1 MISFL
6 FLENPKKETK
16 PSAVVTQNGPSN
28 KIVQSDAR
36 NLGVMSIPEQVL
48 ANARKNK
55 GQYQNYYGFVG
66 IEPKLLNIIDEK
78 NIHLHYNKPQPSKIV
93 TTTNRFSIEKL
104 HPSSKP
110 IAATSRFSIEKPQDS
125 EFIPREEY
133 DIFKGQNQMHI
144 DIYQPRNNIPDS
156 VNYMHVMPAG
166 PTALYGE
173 VKDLIGHNG
182 FSGKRTDI
190 VPSVNEIKT
199 NIPQTFQAKP
209 NLNLYHRAPVIR
221 NENRELPLAPKAYLD
236 AIRSL
241 GIDMATS
248 VKSNLP
254 NPYQKYAT
262 ILSPME
268 STVKV
273 AGPSELNHVFK
284 KGPVIKPK
292 PLPVSPRL
300 EPPVTN
306 QNNPKWFQWQ
316 KGLAQVQGGTYT
328 NTRSNTLQR
337 NDLGSVNANTHV
349 QSSQNSKGGTQIKQ
363 RQVPRL
369 LQQNMN
375 YIDPR
380 WFQWQKGLAQVQGGT
395 YTNTHS
401 NTLQRNDPG
410 SVNTNTHVQSS
421 QNSKGGT
428 QIKQRNNP
436 AIPVSTSNPSNA
448 AAFFASLISRNSPPD
463 KKQVHTTTHNHQW
476 GYGNGQ
482 GNGQGIGTPSAS
494 GSGGGW
500 GAGGPLN
507 QQMSLPGWSGNPSNG
522 PPWGEKAQEA
532 QQQAQQQA
540 APPQQRAT
548 FQASSNLNHQV
559 PSNLPPNARSIW
571 NTYLLQ
577 KAFKQKTWLS
587 MQQKVPSP
595 VLSQH
600 FARQLQ
606 PNGNLA
612 YDASSFDPVSLK
624 SKFTMVQ
631 GKRSKIPP
639 RATHVLPFLDSRSL
653 LQKKQSQSDMHT
665 DATNIAESSV
675 QINPASGGSNMKVAQ
690 HTWGYGNGNGEG
702 NGVGSPGGQGQGG
715 GWGAGGPTKQNTW
728 LPGQQSRKDYIRGQL
743 PLAQFSFDKTV
754 AQKGTRFNM
763 AAKQQVP
770 FTSAVKY
777 DNRVQMIKSGIPITS
792 TMNYYN
798 SQLHRLNNPELLPY
812 RAYYRDVRST
822 FPDFLRTNI
831 PVTYTSLSYPFL
843 SQNNNNQRT
852 FANYTQGTLA
862 TSPAPSGQAISKLN
876 EVYHNN
882 SLIDNKHSPKKE
894 NKHFQSFKKSTSVQ
908 KKSRQRVK
916 KRQTQKQRLAPR

>member
-1 MISFL
+1 MI
-6 FLENPKKETK
+6 
-16 PSAVVTQNGPSN
+16 AQNDPLN
-28 KIVQSDAR
+28 KIVQSDVR
-36 NLGVMSIPEQVL
+36 NLDVTSIPEQVMS
-48 ANARKNK
+48 NARKNK

-110 IAATSRFSIEKPQDS
+110 TAATSRFSIEKPQNS

-190 VPSVNEIKT
+190 LPSVNEIKT
-199 NIPQTFQAKP
+199 NVPHFFQAKP

-241 GIDMATS
+241 GVDMAAS

-254 NPYQKYAT
+254 NLYQKYAT

-284 KGPVIKPK
+284 KGPVVKPK
-292 PLPVSPRL
+292 FPPASPKL
-300 EPPVTN
+300 EALVAN
-306 QNNPKWFQWQ
+306 QNDPKWFQWQ

-328 NTRSNTLQR
+328 NMYSNTLQR
-337 NDLGSVNANTHV
+337 NYPVSVNANTYV

-363 RQVPRL
+363 RQIPTL
-369 LQQNMN
+369 LQQNLN

-410 SVNTNTHVQSS
+410 SVNANTHVQSS

-428 QIKQRNNP
+428 QIKQRTNP
-436 AIPVSTSNPSNA
+436 PILAAVSNPSNA

-522 PPWGEKAQEA
+522 PPWGEKEQEA

-540 APPQQRAT
+540 APPQQRGT
-548 FQASSNLNHQV
+548 FQALRNLNKQA
-559 PSNLPPNARSIW
+559 PSSLPPNARSIW

-577 KAFKQKTWLS
+577 KALKQRSWLS
-587 MQQKVPSP
+587 MQQKVPSSI
-595 VLSQH
+595 LSQH

-612 YDASSFDPVSLK
+612 YQAYSLDPISLK
-624 SKFTMVQ
+624 SKYPMAQ
-631 GKRSKIPP
+631 DKRSEIPP
-639 RATHVLPFLDSRSL
+639 RATHILPFLDSQSL

-728 LPGQQSRKDYIRGQL
+728 LPGQQSRKDYIGGQL
-743 PLAQFSFDKTV
+743 PLAQFSFDKTNG
-754 AQKGTRFNM
+754 QKSTRFNM
-763 AAKQQVP
+763 ATKQQVP
-770 FTSAVKY
+770 FTSAVKK
-777 DNRVQMIKSGIPITS
+777 DKKVQMIKSGIPITPA
-792 TMNYYN
+792 MNYYN
-798 SQLHRLNNPELLPY
+798 SQLHRLNNPELLSY
-812 RAYYRDVRST
+812 RAYYRDVRSI
-822 FPDFLRTNI
+822 FPDLLRTNI
-831 PVTYTSLSYPFL
+831 PVNYTSLSNPFL
-843 SQNNNNQRT
+843 DQNVNRKRT
-852 FANYTQGTLA
+852 FANYTRGTLA
-862 TSPAPSGQAISKLN
+862 TSPALIGKAISKLN
-876 EVYHNN
+876 EVYHSN
-882 SLIDNKHSPKKE
+882 SSIVSRHSPKKE
-894 NKHFQSFKKSTSVQ
+894 NKHVQSFKKSTSVQ
-908 KKSRQRVK
+908 KKSRQRLK
-916 KRQTQKQRLAPR
+916 KRQMQKRRLAPR